1 MKGRIKL
8 YIKFIVIIFMTF
20 LFVGKAYSQGDSC
33 KVIQVIMKSY
43 SDTSALNTFYQ
54 KKGIFLVQNGI
65 YDFKIKGKNY
75 FKYRIFDIK
84 GDTISLAWAT
94 ENTPLKKITVDEI
107 DKVVFPSLNNG
118 VTGFPNPTMSR
129 KKYSFKITCRIP
141 YKHTISKLCENDDC
155 SIYKEA
161 YLYMTSGYGWK
172 PIYEID
178 GKTYMLDRYVIHELK
193 KE

>member
-1 MKGRIKL
+1 MTKL
-8 YIKFIVIIFMTF
+8 NIKFILIIFLTF
-20 LFVGKAYSQGDSC
+20 LFIGKVYSQGDSC
-33 KVIQVIMKSY
+33 KVIQILEKTY
-43 SDTSALNTFYQ
+43 SDTSGLNTFYQ

-65 YDFKIKGKNY
+65 YDFNIHGKNY
-75 FKYRIFDIK
+75 FKYRIFEIK

-94 ENTPLKKITVDEI
+94 ENTPLVKISIDQI

-118 VTGFPNPTMSR
+118 VTGFPHPNMSR
-129 KKYSFKITCRIP
+129 KKYTFKVVCRIP

-155 SIYKEA
+155 SQYKEA

-172 PIYEID
+172 PVYKID
-178 GKTYMLDRYVIHELK
+178 GKTYMLDVNVIHELK